1 MVAIYSFSNQI
12 GMISVRS
19 RLIRKN
25 EFHSAQTNNLNK
37 LNARAGTTKFSS
49 QLPFI
54 CLKTLSVVIGMQYN
68 TLASLT
74 INAC

>member
-12 GMISVRS
+12 GMISDRS

-37 LNARAGTTKFSS
+37 LNGRVSGD
-49 QLPFI
+49 
-54 CLKTLSVVIGMQYN
+54 N
-68 TLASLT
+68 
-74 INAC
+74 